1 MDYRNLQI
9 EIRHPVATMTL
20 HRPPRNLLD
29 IDMIEEIAD
38 ALLRIRNDAAVEVLV
53 VRGAGGNFCEGLD
66 LREHVKN
73 RLQRLIQVY
82 SRVFET
88 LRMMDVVSIAAIE
101 GNALG
106 GGFELALGCNLIV
119 AAADARFA
127 LPEVRHGIFPPIA
140 CIILPRVTPR
150 RRAMEWILTGNDITA
165 VQLERDGLINRLFSP
180 AEFDAGLAAF
190 VDELARSSGPVLQL
204 AKKAQYEAYYS
215 TYEEALYKV
224 QNLYLRDLMELQD
237 AEEGLRAYREG
248 REAVWHNR

>member
-1 MDYRNLQI
+1 MEYRNLKI
-9 EIRHPVATMTL
+9 ELRHPVATMTL

-38 ALLRIRNDAAVEVLV
+38 ALLAIRGDSAIEILIL
-53 VRGAGGNFCEGLD
+53 RGAEGNFSEGLD
-66 LREHVKN
+66 LREHVKS
-73 RLQRLIQVY
+73 RLQRLVQVY

-101 GNALG
+101 GNAFG

-119 AAADARFA
+119 AAENARFA

-140 CIILPRVTPR
+140 CIILPRVVPR
-150 RRAMEWILTGNDITA
+150 RRAMEWILTGNEISA
-165 VQLERDGLINRLFSP
+165 ARLQEDGLINRLFP
-180 AEFDAGLAAF
+180 PQEFEAGLEAF
-190 VDELARSSGPVLQL
+190 VAELARNSGPVLQL
-204 AKKAQYEAYYS
+204 AKRAQYEAYYS

-248 REAVWHNR
+248 REAVWRNR

>member
-1 MDYRNLQI
+1 MEYRNLEI
-9 EIRHPVATMTL
+9 ELRHPVATMTL

-29 IDMIEEIAD
+29 IDTIEEMAD
-38 ALLRIRNDAAVEVLV
+38 ALLSIKNDPAVEVLV
-53 VRGAGGNFCEGLD
+53 LRGAGGHFSEGLD

-73 RLQRLIQVY
+73 RLQRLVQVY

-88 LRMMDVVSIAAIE
+88 LRMMDVVSIAAVE
-101 GNALG
+101 GRALG

-119 AAADARFA
+119 AAEDAVFA

-140 CIILPRVTPR
+140 CIILPRVVPR
-150 RRAMEWILTGNDITA
+150 RRAMEWILTGNDIPA
-165 VQLERDGLINRLFSP
+165 AQLAHDGLVNRLFPP
-180 AEFDAGLAAF
+180 ARFDAALADFIA
-190 VDELARSSGPVLQL
+190 ELTRSSGPVLQL

-248 REAVWHNR
+248 REAVWRNR